1 VAPSE
6 VVAQRTIRN
15 ALGISCEP
23 ASVSSASTVEIHT
36 VPASV
41 AANQGVDTGSNE
53 FLARGTSDEPIVI

>member
-41 AANQGVDTGSNE
+41 AAVDTGSNE
-53 FLARGTSDEPIVI
+53 FLARGTSDEPIVL